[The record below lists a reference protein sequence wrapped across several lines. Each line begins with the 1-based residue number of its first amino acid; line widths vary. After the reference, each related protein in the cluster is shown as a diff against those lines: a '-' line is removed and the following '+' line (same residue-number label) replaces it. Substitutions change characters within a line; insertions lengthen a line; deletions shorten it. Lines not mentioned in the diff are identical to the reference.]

1 MTEQEYKQISLTKEM
16 ILSELALIEKHL
28 KFKSMQFY
36 KPHSLSG
43 DIVYLQKTASNMMKF
58 VGLNDYIPL
67 ITFVTTEES
76 EGGNIELDY
85 SKNVY
90 IQISNKYRNSSDQI
104 LAIMAHEICH
114 KVLFLSG
121 LYYPTIK
128 LKNEILTDLATM
140 YVGFGKLSL
149 NGCYHSS
156 VSTKIVQEN
165 GEKKQIT
172 TTYHNNIGYITPD
185 TFAIAYNLVCS
196 RFNISSDEK
205 YSDLN
210 SYANGFLRGIGNI
223 NGSIVSFKDIK
234 EELKRFQSSESE
246 TLNNIIVIEQI
257 IKQLRQKLNL
267 RHSVLYKDLVSPFI
281 NKDENLTDLQFAA
294 QEAIAKHRLDKDDFI
309 STNKHLKEIKNLLYE
324 KLKGDID
331 INKLYKILR
340 AIECPKC
347 GYINSSFLKENRTAF
362 VKCPKCNHI
371 FLWDGVLHLNEDD
384 TRSSEGV
391 PTNKPKQKDRKSF
404 VSKLFSKKK

>member
-309 STNKHLKEIKNLLYE
+309 STNILKRLKIYYMKN
-324 KLKGDID
+324 
-331 INKLYKILR
+331 
-340 AIECPKC
+340 
-347 GYINSSFLKENRTAF
+347 
-362 VKCPKCNHI
+362 
-371 FLWDGVLHLNEDD
+371 
-384 TRSSEGV
+384 
-391 PTNKPKQKDRKSF
+391 
-404 VSKLFSKKK
+404 